1 MKKTAILATLA
12 ALALAL
18 PACSKNKKPAPVQP
32 AADKPAPAD
41 DDKGDTKPAEDTADT
56 ADTAP
61 ASSSLGEVIYFE
73 FDKSDLSDESRAV
86 LDANADWLKEDAKRT
101 LLIEGHTDEVGTT
114 EYNLGLGD
122 RRARAAR
129 DYLMRLGIADNRVT
143 IITYGEE
150 RPASTEDAQNRRSV
164 FVATKK

>member
-1 MKKTAILATLA
+1 MNKITFLATIII
-12 ALALAL
+12 ALAGTA
-18 PACSKNKKPAPVQP
+18 ACSKNKKPAPAQP
-32 AADKPAPAD
+32 ATSGTTTPDDPKDDSTAPPD
-41 DDKGDTKPAEDTADT
+41 DTGDTGAGA
-56 ADTAP
+56 AGA
-61 ASSSLGEVIYFE
+61 SLGEVIYFE
-73 FDKSDLSDESRAV
+73 FDKSDLSDESKGV
-86 LDANADWLKEDAKRT
+86 LDENAAWLKEDDKRT

-129 DYLMRLGIADNRVT
+129 DYLMRLGIAEKRVT

-150 RPASTEDAQNRRSV
+150 RPASPEDAQNRRSV

>member
-1 MKKTAILATLA
+1 MNKVTFFITIV
-12 ALALAL
+12 ALALAGA
-18 PACSKNKKPAPVQP
+18 ACSKNKKPEPAKPEAAPAATEDTSDDSNATPEAAP
-32 AADKPAPAD
+32 AAD
-41 DDKGDTKPAEDTADT
+41 TAQPS
-56 ADTAP
+56 A
-61 ASSSLGEVIYFE
+61 SLGEVIYFE
-73 FDKSDLSDESRAV
+73 FDQSDLSDQSRAV
-86 LDANADWLKEDAKRT
+86 LNENAEWLKEDPKRT

-129 DYLMRLGIADNRVT
+129 DYLVALGIPENRIT

-150 RPASTEDAQNRRSV
+150 RPASSEDAKNRRSV